1 MSLPRSAASRT
12 LAILLALSLV
22 GTACRAREAPASP
35 ATGSDSAALT
45 NPTDPTARISAE
57 IERWSALLQSKAAD
71 PAWAKARE
79 KNEPALVEA
88 GADLAQGRRLLA
100 LERLARVQSNLATLV
115 YLQQRPPQ
123 QRQEMAA
130 FEAEWERMGQVL
142 RADLGAPSPG
152 ALEGVRPAAARALG
166 EVALPQVRLL
176 YEASLEYGR
185 STEPMSGLFYLGEA
199 QSQHELAAFLRTLKA
214 EGPAAPTAPSL
225 RDLGPELDALET
237 ELLAAYRP
245 PASIERHGEFIAL
258 SAAHKEAG
266 ELNAAGLRYGAL
278 LRYLQAKQR
287 LAALRPTR
295 PVAGDGGGD
304 PAANLAQYEQR
315 FAGGDVDHSIGQL
328 FLEQARDA
336 LEPAAP
342 ASPTAGATPPAV
354 PDPAAAAARASAA
367 TAATAAIIVADV
379 LPSYLAALGPAP
391 SLPPKPASRVTVTLV
406 RWPYT

>member
-1 MSLPRSAASRT
+1 MLLPRSAVSGT
-12 LAILLALSLV
+12 LAVLLALFLAR
-22 GTACRAREAPASP
+22 TACRAREAPAAP
-35 ATGSDSAALT
+35 AAGADVQAPAAADPAALI
-45 NPTDPTARISAE
+45 AAE
-57 IERWSALLQSKAAD
+57 IERWSALLRSKAAD
-71 PAWAKARE
+71 PAWAKARQN
-79 KNEPALVEA
+79 NEPALAEA
-88 GADLAQGRRLLA
+88 AADLTQGRRLLA
-100 LERLARVQSNLATLV
+100 LERLARIQRNLATFA
-115 YLQQRPPQ
+115 YLQQRPPR

-130 FEAEWERMGQVL
+130 FEAEWKRMGQVL
-142 RADLGAPSPG
+142 RADLAAPSPA

-214 EGPAAPTAPSL
+214 DGPAAPTPPTAPAL

-245 PASIERHGEFIAL
+245 PASIERHGEFINL
-258 SAAHKEAG
+258 SAAHKEAV

-287 LAALRPTR
+287 LAALRPAS
-295 PVAGDGGGD
+295 PVAGGGD
-304 PAANLAQYEQR
+304 DGSDLARYLARFEQR

-336 LEPAAP
+336 LEA
-342 ASPTAGATPPAV
+342 
-354 PDPAAAAARASAA
+354 DPAAAQTSAA
-367 TAATAAIIVADV
+367 LAATIAAGV
-379 LPSYLAALGPAP
+379 LPSYLLALEPVPPA
-391 SLPPKPASRVTVTLV
+391 PPKPEPRVTVTLV